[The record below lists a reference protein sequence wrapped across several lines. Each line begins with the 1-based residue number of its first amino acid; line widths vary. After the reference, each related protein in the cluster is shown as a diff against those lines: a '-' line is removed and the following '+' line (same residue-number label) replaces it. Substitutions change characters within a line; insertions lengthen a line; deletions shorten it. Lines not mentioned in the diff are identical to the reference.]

1 MPRSTTLAPAY
12 PICDDGVQ
20 PLHGYDLGDGL
31 RFSAI
36 NAGEPASP
44 LAFRTAF
51 DFLQMHAEGRYSDRT
66 LMAISRW

>member
-1 MPRSTTLAPAY
+1 MPRSITLAPAY

-51 DFLQMHAEGRYSDRT
+51 ERM
-66 LMAISRW
+66 SR